1 MLVAQSYPTLCDLM
15 DYSPPAPLSTE
26 FSRQVYWNGL
36 PFPSPGD
43 LPNPGMELTSSA
55 FPALQME
62 SLPLSQLGSPK
73 QKDTNCI

>member
-15 DYSPPAPLSTE
+15 DYSPPAPLSTV

-43 LPNPGMELTSSA
+43 LPDSGIELQPLVSAALVGKFLNTAAPG
-55 FPALQME
+55 E
-62 SLPLSQLGSPK
+62 SR
-73 QKDTNCI
+73 